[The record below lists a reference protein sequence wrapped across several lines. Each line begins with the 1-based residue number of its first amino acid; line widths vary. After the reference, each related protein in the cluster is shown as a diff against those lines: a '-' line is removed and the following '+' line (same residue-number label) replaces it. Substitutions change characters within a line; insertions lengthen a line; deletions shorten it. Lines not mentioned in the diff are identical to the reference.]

1 MPVTKRSLS
10 QLRHTVSRHLRRG
23 FVRAVFS
30 RPGGED
36 DERVEGATGG
46 APPDAA
52 ALAELLARSTAA
64 AEAGRVKQTFV
75 IDERT
80 RVVVDARHG
89 GGKLVTVDDARA
101 SKQMGGK
108 ARALHPERSGALL
121 QLIGIMNPDGTISAK
136 HAKKYKQVS
145 HFVELCRPICDALAQ
160 RAEAAPLRVL
170 DLGCGNGYL
179 TFVLAEALRLAELPA
194 VVHGVDLRT
203 DVIERCRER
212 AAVLAATPQPGAAV
226 SLSFSCTSIADSG
239 GAAALL
245 GGAPDLVMALHAC
258 DTATCDALAL
268 AIEAAAPAILVAPCC
283 QHELA
288 GQLERDKDTLRT
300 LSPAIASQGLLR
312 QDFAATLT
320 DALRVEILTALG
332 WSVDVLE
339 FVDDSHTPKNLL
351 LRARLVHAVR
361 DRSVLEPIARRCASL
376 GVMPR
381 LLQRLRAPAGL
392 TPPMP

>member
-10 QLRHTVSRHLRRG
+10 QLRHTVARHLRRG

-30 RPGGED
+30 RPGGDD
-36 DERVEGATGG
+36 DERVEGTAGG

-52 ALAELLARSTAA
+52 ALTELLARSTAA

-89 GGKLVTVDDARA
+89 GGKLVSVDEARA

-108 ARALHPERSGALL
+108 ARALHPERSGTLL
-121 QLIGIMNPDGTISAK
+121 QLIGIMNQDGTISAK

-145 HFVELCRPICDALAQ
+145 HFVELCRPICDAL
-160 RAEAAPLRVL
+160 RRGPDAAPLRVL

-194 VVHGVDLRT
+194 MVHGVDLRN

-212 AAVLAATPQPGAAV
+212 AAVLATAQPDAAV
-226 SLSFSCTSIADSG
+226 SLAFSCTSIADSG

-245 GGAPDLVMALHAC
+245 GGSPDLVMALHAC

-268 AIEAAAPAILVAPCC
+268 AIDAAAPAILVAPCC

-288 GQLERDKDTLRT
+288 AQLEQGKEILRT
-300 LSPAIASQGLLR
+300 LSPAIASHGLLR

-320 DALRVEILTALG
+320 DALRIEILTALG
-332 WSVDVLE
+332 WSVDLLE

-351 LRARLVHAVR
+351 IRARLLHGVR
-361 DRSVLEPIARRCASL
+361 ERSVLGPIVRRCESL

-381 LLQRLRAPAGL
+381 LLQRLLAR
-392 TPPMP
+392 